1 MDVSHTEP
9 ARKILQELIK
19 EMGSVD
25 LVVINAGI
33 STKSKASWEQ
43 EKQLISIN
51 VTGFVALATVAMDYF
66 AERGGGHI
74 VGISSVAAF
83 KGFGISAAYCSSKT
97 FISTYMQALRQKSNK
112 LKLNITITDIKP
124 GFIDTPMISGR
135 KNAFWVTSADRAARE
150 IYGVIRKKKNHAY
163 IPGRWRLAAWL
174 LKAIPDWL
182 FIRLPV

>member
-1 MDVSHTEP
+1 
-9 ARKILQELIK
+9 
-19 EMGSVD
+19 
-25 LVVINAGI
+25 
-33 STKSKASWEQ
+33 
-43 EKQLISIN
+43 
-51 VTGFVALATVAMDYF
+51 
-66 AERGGGHI
+66 
-74 VGISSVAAF
+74 
-83 KGFGISAAYCSSKT
+83 
-97 FISTYMQALRQKSNK
+97 MQALRQKSNK